1 MIIKK
6 EHFGQTGGRDVNL
19 FTMESDN
26 IRVEVVELAAL
37 VRAIYVKG
45 TDGIERNVVLGMS
58 TLEGY
63 ERQNYF
69 LGAVIGRHANRIEG
83 GEVVLQGVKYDLE
96 KNDGD
101 NNLHSGKDGFH
112 NRVFTGSIVGGK
124 LRFTY
129 SSPDMEQSFP
139 GNMDV
144 AVTYS
149 ITPENGLL
157 IEYQAVSDRDTVCNL
172 TNHSYFNL
180 EGEGKIMDHEL
191 TLAADFYT
199 PLTSGGVPDG
209 EILSVTGT
217 PFDFTAARRIGLS
230 IEAGESPV
238 ENGYDH
244 NFVLRETAGGPCALV
259 CAPVSGIRM
268 EVYTDMPGVQFYSGN
283 FLVDY
288 VFPNGKEGGK
298 RSALCLETQ
307 YFPNAFKYPHF
318 EKPVLRSGEI
328 WRSYT
333 EYRFS
338 LS

>member
-1 MIIKK
+1 MIIRK
-6 EHFGQTGGRDVNL
+6 ELFGQTGGRDVNL
-19 FTMESDN
+19 FTLESDHL
-26 IRVEVVELAAL
+26 RVEIIELAAL
-37 VRAIYVKG
+37 VRAVYVKG
-45 TDGIERNVVLGMS
+45 ADGIERNVVLGMN

-63 ERQNYF
+63 EKQNYF

-83 GEVVLQGVKYDLE
+83 CEVVLEGITYALE
-96 KNDGD
+96 KNDGN

-112 NRVFTGSIVGGK
+112 NRVFTGSVAGGK
-124 LRFTY
+124 LRLTY
-129 SSPDMEQSFP
+129 SSPDMEQGFP

-149 ITPENGLL
+149 ITPGNGLL

-180 EGEGKIMDHEL
+180 EGEGKITDHEL

-209 EILSVTGT
+209 EIRCVKGT
-217 PFDFTAARRIGLS
+217 PFDFTESRRIGLS

-244 NFVLRETAGGPCALV
+244 NFVLRETDGEPCAAV
-259 CAPVSGIRM
+259 RAPHSGIRM

-283 FLVDY
+283 YLTDY

-307 YFPNAFKYPHF
+307 YFPNAFQYPHF
-318 EKPVLRSGEI
+318 EKPVLRSGEV
-328 WRSYT
+328 WRSFT
-333 EYRFS
+333 EYRFPVN
-338 LS
+338 